1 MSVIEEVIQ
10 RLETLRT
17 NPSSAVVDMLV
28 KIHDQG
34 LQNLPGSEHAL
45 GLISDSLLNKAELNS
60 NSASTPEEAAD
71 PFPNFLTE
79 GRESANRLD
88 PRTYGVRNSESI
100 TESLNQVLKA
110 YQELLSNYNQDFE
123 QIHAQRAQ
131 GKQETEDEIIA
142 RLRDVQLLLLKYPIA
157 GQALF
162 ASLVR
167 QGREFAKTEKG
178 AALKSHLENSPRV
191 AKARTLF
198 EGVTQGMLAE
208 QNSELPAT
216 YIDGFVEALDRDLE
230 VVLSE
235 LGGVDGT

>member
-17 NPSSAVVDMLV
+17 NPSSAVVEMLV

-34 LQNLPGSEHAL
+34 LQNLPGSEDAL
-45 GLISDSLLNKAELNS
+45 RLISDSLLKKVDLNS
-60 NSASTPEEAAD
+60 NSVSTPDEVAD
-71 PFPNFLTE
+71 PFPNFLSE
-79 GRESANRLD
+79 DRSSANHPG
-88 PRTYGVRNSESI
+88 PRVSGVRNSESI
-100 TESLNQVLKA
+100 TESLNQVLKS

-167 QGREFAKTEKG
+167 QGREFAKTERG
-178 AALKSHLENSPRV
+178 AALKSQLENSPHV

-198 EGVTQGMLAE
+198 EGVTQGIVAE
-208 QNSELPAT
+208 QNSELPET
-216 YIDGFVEALDRDLE
+216 YIDGFMDALDRDLE
-230 VVLSE
+230 IVLSE
-235 LGGVDGT
+235 LAGVDGT